1 MPAVKNDRIDALIGE
16 VRDLKSEIK
25 ELRILLMYEILK
37 TEDQR
42 FRGSDTLLALIK
54 DALKGAVEQLADLE
68 RKTDVQAGGAQQSTK
83 RSTKRSTKELINSR
97 KDVSKP
103 IVDVDKEIAILKKEM
118 AASLRNA
125 AKEIE
130 DEDAEGGKENT
141 G

>member
-1 MPAVKNDRIDALIGE
+1 MPAAKNDRIDALIQE

-25 ELRILLMYEILK
+25 ELRILLMYELLK

-42 FRGSDTLLALIK
+42 FRSSDTFLALTK
-54 DALKGAVEQLADLE
+54 QALRVAVEQLADLE
-68 RKTDVQAGGAQQSTK
+68 RKTDTQAREVQ
-83 RSTKRSTKELINSR
+83 RSTKEPVKSR

-103 IVDVDKEIAILKKEM
+103 MVDVDKEIAILKKEM
-118 AASLRNA
+118 ATSLRNA

-130 DEDAEGGKENT
+130 EEDADEEEEDT

>member
-37 TEDQR
+37 TDDQR

-54 DALKGAVEQLADLE
+54 QALKGTVEQLADLE
-68 RKTDVQAGGAQQSTK
+68 RKTDVEAGGVQ
-83 RSTKRSTKELINSR
+83 RSTKRSTKEPIKSR

-130 DEDAEGGKENT
+130 EEDAEGEKENT

>member
-1 MPAVKNDRIDALIGE
+1 MPAAKNDRIDALIQE

-25 ELRILLMYEILK
+25 ELRILLMYELLK

-42 FRGSDTLLALIK
+42 FRSSDTFLALTK
-54 DALKGAVEQLADLE
+54 QALKVAVEQLADLE
-68 RKTDVQAGGAQQSTK
+68 RKTDTQAREVQ
-83 RSTKRSTKELINSR
+83 RSTKEPVKSR

-103 IVDVDKEIAILKKEM
+103 MVDVDKEIAILKKEM
-118 AASLRNA
+118 ATSLRNA

-130 DEDAEGGKENT
+130 EEDADEEEEDT

>member
-1 MPAVKNDRIDALIGE
+1 MPAAKNDRIDALIQE

-25 ELRILLMYEILK
+25 ELRILLMYELLK

-42 FRGSDTLLALIK
+42 FRGSDTLLALTK
-54 DALKGAVEQLADLE
+54 QALKVAVEQLADLE
-68 RKTDVQAGGAQQSTK
+68 RKTDVQAREVQ
-83 RSTKRSTKELINSR
+83 RSTKEPVRSR

-103 IVDVDKEIAILKKEM
+103 MVDVDKEIAILKKEM
-118 AASLRNA
+118 ATSLRNA

-130 DEDAEGGKENT
+130 EEDADEEEEDT